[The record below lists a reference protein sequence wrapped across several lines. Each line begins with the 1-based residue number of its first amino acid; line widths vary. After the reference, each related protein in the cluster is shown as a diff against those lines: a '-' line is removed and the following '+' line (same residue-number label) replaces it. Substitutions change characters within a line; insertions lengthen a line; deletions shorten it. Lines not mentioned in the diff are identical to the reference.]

1 MDKQFFKRLSL
12 KKAFPQLVFII
23 GLTVILNFL
32 RKGKDGFISF
42 LIAYIVFI
50 LSRYLIRY
58 TVTVE
63 HTRGT
68 ELLKKGDFQGAIEH
82 FNKSIEYF
90 DAHRALDRWRSILLL
105 SPNQYEYREIALT
118 NIAFAYNELGE
129 VQKAR
134 EYYEACLKDYPN
146 NQVAI
151 AAINKL
157 DNEVE

>member
-1 MDKQFFKRLSL
+1 MDFRFLKQLSL
-12 KKAFPQLVFII
+12 KRAFPQLVFII
-23 GLTVILNFL
+23 GLTAILNFF
-32 RKGKDGFISF
+32 RNGKDLFISF
-42 LIAYIVFI
+42 LIAYIIFI

-68 ELLKKGDFQGAIEH
+68 ELLKKGDYQGAIEH

-90 DAHRALDRWRSILLL
+90 DAHRMLDRWRSILLL
-105 SPNQYEYREIALT
+105 SSNQYEYREIALT

-129 VQKAR
+129 VEKAR

-151 AAINKL
+151 EAINEL
-157 DNEVE
+157 NNEVE